1 MRAAIYESL
10 STDPALLAL
19 LGGEPNVFPNWG
31 FDTVPVDNK
40 PFIIIRFGNSES
52 GKGHHR
58 GPRVVSFWAHYPK
71 SISSDFGL
79 VDAMLK
85 EVERIV
91 SNMEHVPGADG
102 YTVTT
107 TFKQGE
113 SADNSDDSYR
123 TISRST
129 DYMVLSRFTG

>member
-19 LGGEPNVFPNWG
+19 LGGEANVFPNWG

-40 PFIIIRFGNSES
+40 PFIIIRFGNLES

-71 SISSDFGL
+71 AVSSDFGL

-85 EVERIV
+85 EVDRII
-91 SNMEHVPGADG
+91 SGMEHVPGGDG

-107 TFKQGE
+107 TLKQGE
-113 SADNSDDSYR
+113 GSDFYDDSYR
-123 TISRST
+123 TITRSA
-129 DYMVLSRFTG
+129 DYLVLSRLT